1 MADVRIPYLVW
12 TASDRKN
19 RLGAAD
25 LLMVVFPRAHDGPR
39 SGLLVGGALSQGEV

>member
-1 MADVRIPYLVW
+1 MADVRIPYRVW

-25 LLMVVFPRAHDGPR
+25 LLMVVFSRANRGPP
-39 SGLLVGGALSQGEV
+39 SGLLIGGALNQGEV